1 MQAEGGENMGTA
13 YNRAYLASFH
23 STQILLRRTS
33 DTLEALDEML
43 LGVCHS
49 KVREYE
55 LTNTI
60 CASV

>member
-1 MQAEGGENMGTA
+1 MQAEGGENMGTTP
-13 YNRAYLASFH
+13 NRAYPASFH

-33 DTLEALDEML
+33 DTLETLDEIL
-43 LGVCHS
+43 LGVCHR
-49 KVREYE
+49 KMREYE